1 MGSMDNCKFFLEFLY
16 LIKVFGNYTII
27 TYQKGVMA
35 IKLGGEDNIINF
47 KNQDYKKR
55 KKKEKLNKSQI
66 NNRGDNIYYTN

>member
-1 MGSMDNCKFFLEFLY
+1 MDNCKYFFKILY

-35 IKLGGEDNIINF
+35 IKLGREDNIIKF

-55 KKKEKLNKSQI
+55 KKVKTQ
-66 NNRGDNIYYTN
+66 